1 MKRTAQEEKRVST
14 EKPAADVQETVAEV
28 ATSRRA
34 VDEAA
39 AQKLHLAYRT
49 IPPAAPVSTQ
59 IYQEMPQLAP
69 SPQPNTEITGLAEPF
84 DAAANEAYING
95 LANVDQVPSEAA
107 NPYKY
112 GYDGGYPPA
121 QTIAGPEVMPQG
133 LTVPLQVVPE
143 SPEVVAWRAAQEAQ
157 LTAAR
162 QDLHMLHNEQENNQ
176 HA

>member
-1 MKRTAQEEKRVST
+1 MNRTDQEVKRVSP
-14 EKPAADVQETVAEV
+14 EMLAADVQGIVAEV

-39 AQKLHLAYRT
+39 AQKLHLAYQT
-49 IPPAAPVSTQ
+49 ITPAAPVSAQ
-59 IYQEMPQLAP
+59 VYQEMPQLVP

-95 LANVDQVPSEAA
+95 LANANQAHSEAA
-107 NPYKY
+107 NPYRY
-112 GYDGGYPPA
+112 GYDDGYLPV

-133 LTVPLQVVPE
+133 LTVPMQVVPE